1 MFFKLK
7 KPTNDQDDV
16 MSCNNM
22 MNANNEMADRYQQ
35 FYEKKNATLSK
46 NYKQV
51 FDEFRQS
58 LTQRPGDQDGGG
70 MHDYNEYAQIKMKNT
85 PPMCCST
92 PSPIKS
98 ESEIES
104 EFIHFMN
111 NKIHG
116 SGVNDEKNVFF
127 QPFNILK
134 PTATRIVHKPII
146 HSNISIDTHE
156 KNIEHYSPIPLL
168 PPRPITSLP
177 PKTTNQSSI
186 NGRSYIRRS
195 PSFPI
200 HEHQNEDLS
209 QYSNYSKS
217 PKGNF
222 RRRHAADNNNNNNK
236 SSNMDSNLVIE
247 KLKNIILDMH
257 LIMKPPSQASIH
269 PSTCGSLHFPP
280 HTQKQSSLHQ
290 TQPQS
295 IINIFPEENKYPNAT
310 STSLVDKLLEELIRK
325 VNCQYES
332 RQNSN
337 TNVMSTA
344 TLVDKALGELIKK
357 LNRQSVS
364 RQSDNSNKNMNVASM
379 APLVDKVLDGLI
391 KKLNHQSEQPNQNKN
406 MNTSSSCTTT
416 SSSNSSNTAPLVD
429 KALGKLIK
437 KLNYQSEYGPNSIN
451 NIFGTPLPVFGFT
464 NNDLNMFQNDQFVYP
479 FFNSFTP
486 SISDT
491 FNTTLK
497 SRNLNHYT
505 PSPPPTTTNNN
516 LLQQSILSQLF
527 QNQDCA
533 SNFNPMFFL
542 QPSQM
547 LPYGYGGG
555 GGGRRACMPYSF
567 GQNHPRRSHHHGSY
581 VF

>member
-7 KPTNDQDDV
+7 KPLNDQDDA

-22 MNANNEMADRYQQ
+22 MNANNNEIIDRYQQ

-58 LTQRPGDQDGGG
+58 LAQRPCDKDGA
-70 MHDYNEYAQIKMKNT
+70 MHDYNEYAQIKLKNT

-116 SGVNDEKNVFF
+116 GGGGGGVGSTNDEKNVFF
-127 QPFNILK
+127 KPFNLLK
-134 PTATRIVHKPII
+134 PTATRLVHKPII
-146 HSNISIDTHE
+146 HHSNISIDTHE
-156 KNIEHYSPIPLL
+156 KNMEHYSPIPLL
-168 PPRPITSLP
+168 PRPMPSFP
-177 PKTTNQSSI
+177 PKTNQASI
-186 NGRSYIRRS
+186 GRSYTRRS
-195 PSFPI
+195 PSFPVF
-200 HEHQNEDLS
+200 HEHQNGDDLS

-222 RRRHAADNNNNNNK
+222 RRRTTTADNSK
-236 SSNMDSNLVIE
+236 SSSVDSNLVIE

-257 LIMKPPSQASIH
+257 LIMKPTQPQASTH
-269 PSTCGSLHFPP
+269 
-280 HTQKQSSLHQ
+280 HTHQLEKQKQAS
-290 TQPQS
+290 PQS
-295 IINIFPEENKYPNAT
+295 IINIFPDESKHPNTNNNNNAA
-310 STSLVDKLLEELIRK
+310 SHVDKLLEELIRK

-332 RQNSN
+332 RQSKN
-337 TNVMSTA
+337 TNVIGSTA

-357 LNRQSVS
+357 LNRQYGPS
-364 RQSDNSNKNMNVASM
+364 RQSDNSNNKTMNVASM

-391 KKLNHQSEQPNQNKN
+391 KKLNHQYEQPNQNSNFSKN
-406 MNTSSSCTTT
+406 INTSSSCT
-416 SSSNSSNTAPLVD
+416 SNSNSNSNSSSTAPLVD

-437 KLNYQSEYGPNSIN
+437 KLNYQSEYGTNS
-451 NIFGTPLPVFGFT
+451 IFGTPSAGFGFA
-464 NNDLNMFQNDQFVYP
+464 NNDLNIFQNDQFAYP
-479 FFNSFTP
+479 FFNSFAP
-486 SISDT
+486 SLGDN
-491 FNTTLK
+491 FNATLK
-497 SRNLNHYT
+497 SRNHYA
-505 PSPPPTTTNNN
+505 PTND

-527 QNQDCA
+527 RNQDCA
-533 SNFNPMFFL
+533 SNFNPMFFH

-547 LPYGYGGG
+547 LPYGYGV

-567 GQNHPRRSHHHGSY
+567 GPNHPRRSHHHGSY